1 MTVTAVLTVVA
12 HDRPGIVRSVAAAIA
27 AEDGNWID
35 SSLARLGGE
44 FAGIVRVD
52 VARSR
57 LSGLEA
63 RLARLAHEGVLVSV
77 RTTGRAAPAGR
88 RARLSLTSVDQPG
101 IVHEISDVL
110 ARLAISIERFDSK
123 VEPGSMSG
131 APLFVATADLILPP
145 VLPLLTAQDAIE
157 ALAGDLMADLVLR
170 TDGAPE
176 PAADA
181 APATVAEPEMSG

>member
-12 HDRPGIVRSVAAAIA
+12 RDRPGIVRSVAAAVA

-44 FAGIVRVD
+44 FAGIIRVD
-52 VARSR
+52 VARAR
-57 LSGLEA
+57 LSSLEA
-63 RLARLAHEGVLVSV
+63 RLARLAHEGVQVSV
-77 RTTGRAAPAGR
+77 RTTGRSAPTGR

-110 ARLAISIERFDSK
+110 ARLGISIERFDSQ

-131 APLFVATADLILPP
+131 APLFVATADL
-145 VLPLLTAQDAIE
+145 VLPEELSLVTAQDAIE
-157 ALAGDLMADLVLR
+157 ALAGDLMADLVLK
-170 TDGAPE
+170 TGNEAN
-176 PAADA
+176 
-181 APATVAEPEMSG
+181 ATVQSGTRHSVPELS